1 VLTLESLAE
10 AEEIALSPR
19 LSLERC
25 DDEAECLGAAL
36 SDVLPPFAFRYLV
49 EFVTMQ
55 VADLAA
61 ASRRRGPTTRRSG
74 RHGPEPH
81 WFPREGWTSARD
93 EEGLIDGV
101 WFTPWLDEP
110 YQQQVAD
117 ARQLEEERVRKRA
130 EVDRKMGEREAHRE
144 AERRKRTSEAEE
156 AQRRNERQLEPM
168 TDPVEAPVE
177 TKAQRKARA
186 DEQRNHELLEQRERD
201 IARQTREMEAWRQAR
216 QQREE
221 KDAEARRQEEEVERK
236 RAAWEMKRRAKES
249 PARIQGSGVRV
260 EWSDPGRR

>member
-1 VLTLESLAE
+1 
-10 AEEIALSPR
+10 
-19 LSLERC
+19 
-25 DDEAECLGAAL
+25 
-36 SDVLPPFAFRYLV
+36 
-49 EFVTMQ
+49 
-55 VADLAA
+55 
-61 ASRRRGPTTRRSG
+61 
-74 RHGPEPH
+74 
-81 WFPREGWTSARD
+81 
-93 EEGLIDGV
+93 
-101 WFTPWLDEP
+101 
-110 YQQQVAD
+110 
-117 ARQLEEERVRKRA
+117 
-130 EVDRKMGEREAHRE
+130 
-144 AERRKRTSEAEE
+144 
-156 AQRRNERQLEPM
+156 M